1 MSEDTDSAHIQTGED
16 ASSPFV
22 REVRSNIQSDLIR
35 ITEDKLE
42 NILLKHKDKLQTRTM
57 WVAPFSLFVSA
68 LLANLTATFA
78 DTFGLKAATWE
89 AIFVLVSWGAAIWLA
104 ITLIRMIC
112 NWKDCELPTL
122 LRQIKDAEQ
131 D

>member
-1 MSEDTDSAHIQTGED
+1 MSDNDKSAHIQTEPD

-22 REVRSNIQSDLIR
+22 REVRSNIQSDLIW

-42 NILLKHKDKLQTRTM
+42 NILLKHKDKLQSRSFWT
-57 WVAPFSLFVSA
+57 APFSLFISA
-68 LLANLTATFA
+68 LLAHLTATFDDA
-78 DTFGLKAATWE
+78 FNLKAATWE
-89 AIFVLVSWGAAIWLA
+89 AIFLLVTGGAGLWLF
-104 ITLIRMIC
+104 ITLIRMLIY
-112 NWKDCELPTL
+112 WSDCEIPSL